1 MQPRG
6 DGPGRGPAPAVER
19 GSIAAAAIDH
29 FADPSYTSV
38 MSVVGRILLG
48 ARHLS
53 FGGPLGH
60 LLARV
65 AEHLP
70 QWHTATGPDG
80 RPADNGHGDPRRR
93 VTFTIAVIA
102 LGAKMAKADGE
113 VTRDEVAA
121 FNEVFSVPSG
131 EEAHLRTIFGL
142 ARRSIHGFE
151 SYARQVGRLF
161 ADDRAVLEDLLG
173 GLFYIALADGAV
185 CAAEDEY
192 LREVARHFGF
202 DAEDYARIRAT
213 HLGPAPAADDP
224 YAVLGLGAGA
234 SVDEIRLAYHRLVR
248 ENHPDLLIA
257 QGLPP
262 ECLALATAR
271 VARINAAH
279 DRLVKTRPAPG

>member
-1 MQPRG
+1 
-6 DGPGRGPAPAVER
+6 
-19 GSIAAAAIDH
+19 
-29 FADPSYTSV
+29 
-38 MSVVGRILLG
+38 MSVVGRILAG

-70 QWHTATGPDG
+70 HWHAGADSRAADG
-80 RPADNGHGDPRRR
+80 GHGDPRRR

-121 FNEVFSVPSG
+121 FNEVFSVPPG
-131 EEAHLRTIFGL
+131 EEAHLRTIFDL
-142 ARRSIHGFE
+142 ARRSTHGFE

-161 ADDRAVLEDLLG
+161 ADDKAVLEDLLG
-173 GLFYIALADGAV
+173 GLFHIALADGQV
-185 CAAEDEY
+185 CAAENAY
-192 LREVARHFGF
+192 LREVARLFGF
-202 DAEDYARIRAT
+202 DGAAYTRIRAT
-213 HLGPAPAADDP
+213 LLGTDIADAEDDP
-224 YAVLGLGAGA
+224 HAVLGLAAGA
-234 SVDEIRLAYHRLVR
+234 STEEIRIAYHRLVR
-248 ENHPDLLIA
+248 ENHPDLLMA

-262 ECLALATAR
+262 ECLALANAR

-279 DRLVKTRPAPG
+279 DRLVKDRPVENRLATPA

>member
-1 MQPRG
+1 
-6 DGPGRGPAPAVER
+6 
-19 GSIAAAAIDH
+19 
-29 FADPSYTSV
+29 
-38 MSVVGRILLG
+38 MSVVDRILVG

-70 QWHTATGPDG
+70 HWHAPTDPDG

-93 VTFTIAVIA
+93 ITFTIAVIA

-121 FNEVFSVPSG
+121 FNDVFQTPLG
-131 EEAHLRTIFGL
+131 EESHVRMIFDL
-142 ARRSIHGFE
+142 ARRSTHGFE
-151 SYARQVGRLF
+151 SYARQVARLF

-173 GLFYIALADGAV
+173 GLFHIALADGEL
-185 CAAEDEY
+185 CASEDAY
-192 LREVARHFGF
+192 LREVARLFGF
-202 DAEDYARIRAT
+202 DGAEYARIRAT
-213 HLGPAPAADDP
+213 HVDAPAIVVEDP
-224 YAVLGLGAGA
+224 HAILGVGAGA
-234 SVDEIRLAYHRLVR
+234 SAEEIRVAYRRLVR
-248 ENHPDLLIA
+248 ENHPDLLIS

-262 ECLALATAR
+262 EFLARATAR

-279 DRLVKTRPAPG
+279 DRLTKETASHA

>member
-1 MQPRG
+1 
-6 DGPGRGPAPAVER
+6 
-19 GSIAAAAIDH
+19 
-29 FADPSYTSV
+29 
-38 MSVVGRILLG
+38 MSVVDRILVG

-70 QWHTATGPDG
+70 HWHAPSYQDG
-80 RPADNGHGDPRRR
+80 RPADDGHGDPRRR
-93 VTFTIAVIA
+93 VTFTIACIA

-121 FNEVFSVPSG
+121 FNEVFRTPPG
-131 EEAHLRTIFGL
+131 EEAHVRIIFDL
-142 ARRSIHGFE
+142 ARRSTHGFE

-173 GLFYIALADGAV
+173 GLFHIALADGEV
-185 CAAEDEY
+185 CAAEDAY
-192 LREVARHFGF
+192 LREVARLFGF
-202 DAEDYARIRAT
+202 DDGDYARIRAT
-213 HLGPAPAADDP
+213 HTGASPESDDP
-224 YAVLGLGAGA
+224 HTILGIAAGA
-234 SVDEIRLAYHRLVR
+234 SADEIRIAYRRLVR
-248 ENHPDLLIA
+248 ENHPDLLVA

-279 DRLVKTRPAPG
+279 DRLIKEAAYRG

>member
-1 MQPRG
+1 
-6 DGPGRGPAPAVER
+6 
-19 GSIAAAAIDH
+19 
-29 FADPSYTSV
+29 
-38 MSVVGRILLG
+38 MSVVDRILVG

-70 QWHTATGPDG
+70 HRHTGTDPEA
-80 RPADNGHGDPRRR
+80 RSADEGHGDPRRR
-93 VTFTIAVIA
+93 VTFTIACIA

-121 FNEVFSVPSG
+121 FNEVFRTPAG
-131 EEAHLRTIFGL
+131 EEAHVRMIFDL

-151 SYARQVGRLF
+151 SYARQVARLF

-173 GLFYIALADGAV
+173 GLFHIALADHAV
-185 CAAEDEY
+185 CAAEDTY
-192 LREVARHFGF
+192 LREVARLFGF
-202 DAEDYARIRAT
+202 NAADYARLRAIYVGT
-213 HLGPAPAADDP
+213 AAEPADDP
-224 YAVLGLGAGA
+224 HAILGVGAGA
-234 SVDEIRLAYHRLVR
+234 SADEIRVAYRRLVR
-248 ENHPDLLIA
+248 ENHPDLLVA

-262 ECLALATAR
+262 ECLALANAR

-279 DRLVKTRPAPG
+279 DRLIKEAAHPG